1 MCECF
6 YRNFTERLL
15 CLLQGRR
22 EEHDVKKNFIII
34 IFFFLSLTGEA
45 LLIFKQHS
53 WLTQYVVLS
62 YACNLF
68 FARYEELIR
77 DERMTYQEIQAMERK
92 FDAWSQLAEKPDNK
106 SKTPAA
112 PLASAR
118 DITKDLPPQVAAFEV
133 TREMFINKSK
143 VVYTFTWFLTT
154 KETQQL
160 V

>member
-1 MCECF
+1 M
-6 YRNFTERLL
+6 
-15 CLLQGRR
+15 
-22 EEHDVKKNFIII
+22 HVI
-34 IFFFLSLTGEA
+34 
-45 LLIFKQHS
+45 
-53 WLTQYVVLS
+53 
-62 YACNLF
+62 LF

-133 TREMFINKSK
+133 SREMFINVSK
-143 VVYTFTWFLTT
+143 VVYTFT
-154 KETQQL
+154 
-160 V
+160 